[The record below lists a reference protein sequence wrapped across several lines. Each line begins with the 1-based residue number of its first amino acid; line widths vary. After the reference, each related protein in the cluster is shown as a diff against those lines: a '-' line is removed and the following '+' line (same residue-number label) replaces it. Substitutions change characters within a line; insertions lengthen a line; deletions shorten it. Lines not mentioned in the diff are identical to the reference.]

1 MQQLLHDLFSGFLRS
16 VFFIFV
22 GYDIIVLVMIMLC
35 NICPRNC
42 SAQRTETKGNGYC
55 CCGTK
60 ARIARVAPHFG
71 EEPCIS
77 GTKGSGA
84 VFFSGCNLKCVFCQN
99 YEISALNRGRF
110 VTSGE
115 LAGHYKSL
123 EDMGV
128 HNINLVNCCHY
139 LPSVLDSFNIYRPKI
154 PIVYN
159 SSGYEKTE
167 SLKMLDG
174 IVDVYLPDFKY
185 SDNSLALEYSSAG
198 NYRETA
204 LSAISVMVRQT
215 GRPQFDEN
223 GMILKGVIV
232 RHLILPNHTANSID
246 VLKILSENFGD
257 SILVSLMGQYIPWG
271 RAKEYPKLS
280 RKVTKRE
287 YDKVADCMFSLD
299 LDGYMQELSSA
310 DDSYIPKWDLADE
323 V

>member
-1 MQQLLHDLFSGFLRS
+1 
-16 VFFIFV
+16 
-22 GYDIIVLVMIMLC
+22 
-35 NICPRNC
+35 
-42 SAQRTETKGNGYC
+42 
-55 CCGTK
+55 
-60 ARIARVAPHFG
+60 
-71 EEPCIS
+71 
-77 GTKGSGA
+77 
-84 VFFSGCNLKCVFCQN
+84 
-99 YEISALNRGRF
+99 
-110 VTSGE
+110 
-115 LAGHYKSL
+115 
-123 EDMGV
+123 
-128 HNINLVNCCHY
+128 
-139 LPSVLDSFNIYRPKI
+139 
-154 PIVYN
+154 
-159 SSGYEKTE
+159 
-167 SLKMLDG
+167 MLDG

-204 LSAISVMVRQT
+204 LSAISEMVRQT

-246 VLKILSENFGD
+246 ALKILSENFGD

-271 RAKEYPKLS
+271 RAKEHPKLS
-280 RKVTKRE
+280 RKITKRE